1 MLLTVEELRLRI
13 STTLDD
19 ATLQSLLDAAET
31 AIVGQIGAP
40 DVVQEYLRA
49 SGDLLILSRS
59 ASELTAV
66 IENDVTLD
74 EDDYELRADGQTL
87 RRLRT
92 GPNPNSRWRGR
103 IDLTYVPLDDM
114 AERERVQAGLVEL
127 ELNYTPGASS
137 ERIGDWQETIGNG
150 GAQTQTYDQIRAS
163 LLGSLSGG
171 LVLL

>member
-1 MLLTVEELRLRI
+1 MLTVEELRLRI

-31 AIVGQIGAP
+31 AIIGVIGAP
-40 DVVQEYLRA
+40 DEVQEYLRA
-49 SGDLLILSRS
+49 SGDLIILSRS
-59 ASELTAV
+59 AAELTLV

-74 EDDYELRADGQTL
+74 EDDYELRSDGQTI

-92 GPNPNSRWRGR
+92 GPNPHSRWRGR
-103 IDLTYVPLDDM
+103 IDLTYVPVDDV

-137 ERIGDWQETIGNG
+137 ERIGDWQETIGGG
-150 GAQTQTYDQIRAS
+150 GAQVQTYDQLRSS
-163 LLGSLSGG
+163 LLASLSGG
-171 LVLL
+171 LVML